1 LNKIYYNQERTR
13 GPTDYL
19 NPQEENK
26 MIKDLGKIK
35 GVELGSRLLTDGKRT
50 IRFDRHDQGYEM
62 YELKRNTY
70 YRCGIVNAD
79 EETENEDLWNMATDD
94 LY

>member
-1 LNKIYYNQERTR
+1 
-13 GPTDYL
+13 
-19 NPQEENK
+19 
-26 MIKDLGKIK
+26 MIKDLGKTK
-35 GVELGSRLLTDGKRT
+35 GVELGSRLLTDGERT

-62 YELKRNTY
+62 YEFKGNTY

>member
-1 LNKIYYNQERTR
+1 MIIIYYNQEGTR
-13 GPTDYL
+13 VK
-19 NPQEENK
+19 NKEENK

-79 EETENEDLWNMATDD
+79 EETENEDLWAMATDE

>member
-1 LNKIYYNQERTR
+1 MQKKYKFKQNK
-13 GPTDYL
+13 
-19 NPQEENK
+19 EENK

-50 IRFDRHDQGYEM
+50 IRFDKHDQGYEM

>member
-1 LNKIYYNQERTR
+1 
-13 GPTDYL
+13 
-19 NPQEENK
+19 
-26 MIKDLGKIK
+26 MIKDLGKTK
-35 GVELGSRLLTDGKRT
+35 GVELGSRLLTDGKRI

-79 EETENEDLWNMATDD
+79 EETENEDLWNMATDE

>member
-1 LNKIYYNQERTR
+1 MQKKYKFKQNKE
-13 GPTDYL
+13 
-19 NPQEENK
+19 EENK

>member
-1 LNKIYYNQERTR
+1 MQKKYKFKQNK
-13 GPTDYL
+13 
-19 NPQEENK
+19 EENK
-26 MIKDLGKIK
+26 IIKDLGKIK

>member
-1 LNKIYYNQERTR
+1 MQKKYKFKQNK
-13 GPTDYL
+13 
-19 NPQEENK
+19 EENK
-26 MIKDLGKIK
+26 IIKDLGKIK

-62 YELKRNTY
+62 YELRRNTY

>member
-1 LNKIYYNQERTR
+1 
-13 GPTDYL
+13 
-19 NPQEENK
+19 

-50 IRFDRHDQGYEM
+50 IIFDRHDQGYEM

-94 LY
+94 LC

>member
-1 LNKIYYNQERTR
+1 MQKKYKFKQNK
-13 GPTDYL
+13 
-19 NPQEENK
+19 EENK

-62 YELKRNTY
+62 YELRRNTY

>member
-1 LNKIYYNQERTR
+1 
-13 GPTDYL
+13 
-19 NPQEENK
+19 

-35 GVELGSRLLTDGKRT
+35 GVELGSRLL
-50 IRFDRHDQGYEM
+50 
-62 YELKRNTY
+62 
-70 YRCGIVNAD
+70 AD

>member
-1 LNKIYYNQERTR
+1 MQKKYKFKQNK
-13 GPTDYL
+13 
-19 NPQEENK
+19 EENK

>member
-1 LNKIYYNQERTR
+1 MQKKYKFKQNK
-13 GPTDYL
+13 
-19 NPQEENK
+19 EENK
-26 MIKDLGKIK
+26 VIKDLGKIK

-62 YELKRNTY
+62 YELRRNTY

>member
-1 LNKIYYNQERTR
+1 
-13 GPTDYL
+13 
-19 NPQEENK
+19 

-50 IRFDRHDQGYEM
+50 IRFDKHDQGYEM
-62 YELKRNTY
+62 YELRRNTY